1 MIEKT
6 PKILVVDDE
15 KLTLKN
21 LSYVLSKEGYEVKT
35 AESGTLALKY
45 LQEEEF
51 DVVITDLKM
60 KKVTGLDVLEKCKEW
75 WPDTEVVIITAY
87 ATVDSA
93 IEAMKKGAYYYITK
107 PFKLDELRKVV
118 KEALEK
124 VYLKKENKKLKE
136 ELEKNKEEVKIITK
150 NPEMKRILDIAEK
163 IAPTDCPVL
172 ILGETGTGKELLARY
187 IHSKSHRRNKTFLAI
202 NCGAFTEE
210 LLANELFGHE
220 KGAYTGAVTTKKGL
234 LEIADGGTLF
244 LDEITEMSPT
254 MQVKFLRVLQEKE
267 FLRIGGTEPIKV
279 DVRFIAATNKDIRK
293 EIERGYFRE
302 DLYFRLNVVT
312 LKLPPLSERKEDIPL
327 LAYHFLQKYAKEM
340 HKKVTEIEENAMKL
354 LMEYDYPGNIRE
366 LENIMARA
374 VALTTSEKIEVHHLP
389 EEFRKFKIFTFRRK
403 EQKLLTLEEQ
413 EKEYIKFV
421 LKETGW
427 NKSLAAQILG
437 IDRATLWRKLKKYGL
452 EENP

>member
-60 KKVTGLDVLEKCKEW
+60 EKVTGLDVLEKCKEW

-293 EIERGYFRE
+293 EIEGGYFRE

-327 LAYHFLQKYAKEM
+327 LAYHFLRKYAKEM
-340 HKKVTEIEENAMKL
+340 HKKVTEIEEHAMKL

-389 EEFRKFKIFTFRRK
+389 EEFRKFKIFTFRKR
-403 EQKLLTLEEQ
+403 EQKLLSLEEQ

>member
-1 MIEKT
+1 MEKT

-60 KKVTGLDVLEKCKEW
+60 EKVTGLDVLEKCKEW

-93 IEAMKKGAYYYITK
+93 IEAMKKGAYYYIMK
-107 PFKLDELRKVV
+107 PFKLEELRKVV
-118 KEALEK
+118 KEAVEK

-293 EIERGYFRE
+293 EIEGGYFRE

-327 LAYHFLQKYAKEM
+327 LAYHFLRKYAKEM
-340 HKKVTEIEENAMKL
+340 HKKVTEIDEDAMKL

-366 LENIMARA
+366 LENIVARA

-389 EEFRKFKIFTFRRK
+389 EEFRKFKIFTFRKR

>member
-60 KKVTGLDVLEKCKEW
+60 EKVTGLDVLEKCKEW

-93 IEAMKKGAYYYITK
+93 IEAMKKGAYYYIMK
-107 PFKLDELRKVV
+107 PFKLEELRKVV
-118 KEALEK
+118 KEAVEK

-150 NPEMKRILDIAEK
+150 NPEMKRLLDIAEK

-293 EIERGYFRE
+293 EIEGGYFRE

-327 LAYHFLQKYAKEM
+327 LAYHFLRKYAKEM
-340 HKKVTEIEENAMKL
+340 HKKVTEIEEYAMKL

-366 LENIMARA
+366 LENIVARA

-389 EEFRKFKIFTFRRK
+389 EEFRKFKIFTFRKR